1 MKNFFLIIVLSLS
14 FNLCA
19 QISSDRPDQTESSL
33 VLSKSSIQ
41 IESGL
46 SFQKD
51 QFNDQLRILNTLFRF
66 GLFSGVELR
75 LNTNIV
81 KERNGDDYTTKPSF
95 TDVELGTK
103 IQLLNSDENK
113 TKIAFLSHFLIPTKD
128 EYSYNS
134 SALLSRILIS
144 HDITETFQI
153 GYNIGYNKWFK
164 YDDGEFIYTLAFSK
178 NLGTLGIYFE
188 LFGDKTSDTSKF
200 NWDTGL
206 LYSVSDD
213 LQLDFSLGQGFD
225 NNLNYFGVGV
235 SWMLK

>member
-144 HDITETFQI
+144 HDIT
-153 GYNIGYNKWFK
+153 
-164 YDDGEFIYTLAFSK
+164 
-178 NLGTLGIYFE
+178 GTLGIYFE